1 MPSDSPGRYQS
12 RFFNFLN
19 RQSVRLSGRVD
30 RAVRQIKVA
39 ATWGV
44 QILLYPAYLLTQV
57 SLSAG
62 RQLSSEAEAGWPK
75 LKEITHKEQEHQETA
90 PAADTPIQRVLSEVT
105 TLPLPEISGSVV
117 LQPDLWVQDNGQ
129 ASDGQTA
136 DNGQLRTPSWL
147 ELTPPQSVS
156 EQVIAQGA
164 PAKLFAQTRTSGADY
179 VIQGVASLLET
190 RSLVLVTIENQILD
204 ILTPQQQQKLASKMS
219 WEVADLLRTRRL
231 VQASKLKSATPR
243 LSSLDQP
250 RVLLP
255 VRLFWKVMAWVQ
267 TSPVAIAANLF
278 QESTLIGED
287 ALDSSQILPTRPVR
301 KTRRQLPRLNNPAIA
316 NQRVPPKALATL
328 DRTIAELESHQLV
341 PGTEGLVQL
350 RDSLQDRWNSSLA
363 NVSEGILTLRN
374 RSQKLSKQGQPQSI
388 TPEDQTSA
396 PETSQTDSFQIQAL
410 IYAAIE
416 YFFGRRGSD
425 LSGTDS
431 QERTPLSGDPQAE
444 FRPLSGRN
452 SPSLS
457 PAQRRAS
464 SEFPDTD
471 ESDPWLSWGD
481 LFGQPESSDLLPQN
495 TNISQGIE
503 SRIPNPKSQSQL
515 PEGFNSKMPIQPKNS
530 VWDNLKRFLNP
541 NSALSKRSAP
551 GRKRPT
557 VEPDAS
563 VPQAGKLTAAQT
575 PPLATPT
582 ENKGS
587 TPTKQPKTPSSVDV
601 ASRRPSGVSSRQT
614 ESTAM
619 SNPSTPTQDANIEPS
634 PDWIETKATPTG
646 YVKHPLERVLG
657 WLDRSMLW
665 LEEFALKVWRWL
677 RRLGR

>member
-1 MPSDSPGRYQS
+1 MPSDPSGRYQS

-19 RQSVRLSGRVD
+19 RQSVRLNGRID

-75 LKEITHKEQEHQETA
+75 LKEITHKEQEHQET
-90 PAADTPIQRVLSEVT
+90 PPEADSPIQRVLSEVT
-105 TLPLPEISGSVV
+105 TLPLAELSGSVV
-117 LQPDLWVQDNGQ
+117 FQPDLWVQDNSQ

-136 DNGQLRTPSWL
+136 DNGQLTTPSWL
-147 ELTPPQSVS
+147 ELTPPPSVS
-156 EQVIAQGA
+156 DQAI
-164 PAKLFAQTRTSGADY
+164 AQTRTSD
-179 VIQGVASLLET
+179 VRQEIQGVASLLET
-190 RSLVLVTIENQILD
+190 RSLVLVTVENQILD
-204 ILTPQQQQKLASKMS
+204 ILTPQQQQRLASKMS

-231 VQASKLKSATPR
+231 VQASKLKNAAPR

-278 QESTLIGED
+278 QESTLIGEE
-287 ALDSSQILPTRPVR
+287 ALDSGQILPPRPAR
-301 KTRRQLPRLNNPAIA
+301 KPRRQLRGLNNPAIA
-316 NQRVPPKALATL
+316 NQRVPQKALASL

-341 PGTEGLVQL
+341 PGTENLVQL

-374 RSQKLSKQGQPQSI
+374 RPQKLSKQGQPQSI
-388 TPEDQTSA
+388 TPEDETSA
-396 PETSQTDSFQIQAL
+396 TETSQHQSFQIQAL

-431 QERTPLSGDPQAE
+431 QQRSPLSGNPQRE

-457 PAQRRAS
+457 PAQRRAN

-481 LFGQPESSDLLPQN
+481 LFGQPESSESVSQN

-515 PEGFNSKMPIQPKNS
+515 PEGFNSKMPIQPRNS
-530 VWDNLKRFLNP
+530 VWDNLKRFLSP
-541 NSALSKRSAP
+541 NSSLSKRSAP

-557 VEPDAS
+557 VEPDSS
-563 VPQAGKLTAAQT
+563 VPNAGKLTATQKT

-582 ENKGS
+582 QDKGS
-587 TPTKQPKTPSSVDV
+587 TPTKQPKTPSSVDA
-601 ASRRPSGVSSRQT
+601 ASRRPKGVSPRQ
-614 ESTAM
+614 EKSTAIA
-619 SNPSTPTQDANIEPS
+619 NCSTPAQDTGIEPS

>member
-19 RQSVRLSGRVD
+19 RQSVRLSGRVA

-75 LKEITHKEQEHQETA
+75 LKELTHKEPEHEETV
-90 PAADTPIQRVLSEVT
+90 PQADTPIQRVLREVT
-105 TLPLPEISGSVV
+105 TLPLPEVLGSVV
-117 LQPDLWVQDNGQ
+117 LQPDLWVEDNSQ
-129 ASDGQTA
+129 ASDGQTP
-136 DNGQLRTPSWL
+136 DNGQLTTPSWL
-147 ELTPPQSVS
+147 ELTPPQTGS
-156 EQVIAQGA
+156 EPTI
-164 PAKLFAQTRTSGADY
+164 AQTRTNE
-179 VIQGVASLLET
+179 VRHEIQGVASLLET

-219 WEVADLLRTRRL
+219 WEVANFWRQRRL
-231 VQASKLKSATPR
+231 VQASKLKNAAPR

-278 QESTLIGED
+278 QESTLIGEE
-287 ALDSSQILPTRPVR
+287 ALDSGEILPPRRALKP
-301 KTRRQLPRLNNPAIA
+301 RRQLPGLNNSAIA
-316 NQRVPPKALATL
+316 NQQVPQKALASL

-350 RDSLQDRWNSSLA
+350 RDSLQERWNSSWA
-363 NVSEGILTLRN
+363 NVSEGLLTLRN
-374 RSQKLSKQGQPQSI
+374 RGQKLSKQGQPQSI
-388 TPEDQTSA
+388 TPEEQTSA
-396 PETSQTDSFQIQAL
+396 TETSQTRSFQIPAL
-410 IYAAIE
+410 IHAAIE

-431 QERTPLSGDPQAE
+431 QEQAPLSGKPQAE

-452 SPSLS
+452 SLSLS
-457 PAQRRAS
+457 PAQSRET
-464 SEFPDTD
+464 SEFADTD

-481 LFGQPESSDLLPQN
+481 LFGHSVSSEATAQSTP
-495 TNISQGIE
+495 TSQGLE
-503 SRIPNPKSQSQL
+503 SQIPNSKSQNQL
-515 PEGFNSKMPIQPKNS
+515 PEGFNSKMPIKPRNS
-530 VWDNLKRFLNP
+530 VWDNLKRFVSP
-541 NSALSKRSAP
+541 KSALSKRSAP

-557 VEPDAS
+557 VEPDSS
-563 VPQAGKLTAAQT
+563 VPQAGKLTATQKT

-582 ENKGS
+582 QDKGS
-587 TPTKQPKTPSSVDV
+587 TPTKQPKTPSSIDV
-601 ASRRPSGVSSRQT
+601 ASRRPSGISSGKGKT
-614 ESTAM
+614 TAIT
-619 SNPSTPTQDANIEPS
+619 NPSTPAQDTGIEPS

>member
-75 LKEITHKEQEHQETA
+75 LKEITHKEQEHEET
-90 PAADTPIQRVLSEVT
+90 PPEADTPIQRVLSEVT

-136 DNGQLRTPSWL
+136 DNGQLTTPSWL
-147 ELTPPQSVS
+147 ELTPPPRVS
-156 EQVIAQGA
+156 E
-164 PAKLFAQTRTSGADY
+164 PAIAQTRTGD
-179 VIQGVASLLET
+179 VRHEIQGVASLLET

-219 WEVADLLRTRRL
+219 WEVANLWRQRRL
-231 VQASKLKSATPR
+231 VQASKLKNAAPR

-278 QESTLIGED
+278 QESTLIGEET
-287 ALDSSQILPTRPVR
+287 LDSSQILPTRPAR
-301 KTRRQLPRLNNPAIA
+301 KPRRQLQGLNNPAIA
-316 NQRVPPKALATL
+316 NQRVPPKALASL

-341 PGTEGLVQL
+341 PGTESLVQL
-350 RDSLQDRWNSSLA
+350 RDSLQNRWNSSLA
-363 NVSEGILTLRN
+363 NISEGILTLRD
-374 RSQKLSKQGQPQSI
+374 RSQKLSKQEQPQSI
-388 TPEDQTSA
+388 TPEDQTS
-396 PETSQTDSFQIQAL
+396 ETEKSQHQSFQIQSL

-431 QERTPLSGDPQAE
+431 QQQTRLSGNPQAE
-444 FRPLSGRN
+444 SRPLSGRN

-457 PAQRRAS
+457 PAQLRAS
-464 SEFPDTD
+464 SEFPDSD

-481 LFGQPESSDLLPQN
+481 LFGQPESSDSISHN

-503 SRIPNPKSQSQL
+503 SRIQNPKSQSQL
-515 PEGFNSKMPIQPKNS
+515 PEGFNSQMPIQPRNS
-530 VWDNLKRFLNP
+530 IWDNLKRFLSP

-557 VEPDAS
+557 AEPDAS
-563 VPQAGKLTAAQT
+563 VPQAGKLTAAQKT

-582 ENKGS
+582 QDKGS
-587 TPTKQPKTPSSVDV
+587 TPTKQLKTPSSVDV
-601 ASRRPSGVSSRQT
+601 TSRRPKGVSSRQT
-614 ESTAM
+614 ESTAI
-619 SNPSTPTQDANIEPS
+619 SNPSTPAQDANIEPS

-646 YVKHPLERVLG
+646 YVKHPLERLLG

>member
-1 MPSDSPGRYQS
+1 MPSDSSGRYQS

-19 RQSVRLSGRVD
+19 RQSVRLSSRVD

-75 LKEITHKEQEHQETA
+75 LKELTHKEPEHEETA
-90 PAADTPIQRVLSEVT
+90 PQADTPIQRVLSEVT
-105 TLPLPEISGSVV
+105 TLPLPELWGSVV
-117 LQPDLWVQDNGQ
+117 LQPDLWVEDNSQ
-129 ASDGQTA
+129 VLDGQTA
-136 DNGQLRTPSWL
+136 DNGQLTTPSRL
-147 ELTPPQSVS
+147 KFAPPQTGS
-156 EQVIAQGA
+156 EPTI
-164 PAKLFAQTRTSGADY
+164 AQTRTNEIRHE
-179 VIQGVASLLET
+179 IQGVASLLET

-219 WEVADLLRTRRL
+219 WEVANLWRQRRL
-231 VQASKLKSATPR
+231 VQASKLKNSAPR

-287 ALDSSQILPTRPVR
+287 FLDSSQILPTRPAR
-301 KTRRQLPRLNNPAIA
+301 KPRRQLPGLNNPAIA
-316 NQRVPPKALATL
+316 NQRAPQKALASL

-350 RDSLQDRWNSSLA
+350 RDSLQERWNSSLA
-363 NVSEGILTLRN
+363 NVSEGILTLRD

-388 TPEDQTSA
+388 TPEAQTS
-396 PETSQTDSFQIQAL
+396 ETEKSQHQSFQIQSL

-431 QERTPLSGDPQAE
+431 QERTRLSGNPQAE
-444 FRPLSGRN
+444 SRPLSGRN

-457 PAQRRAS
+457 PAPRRAN
-464 SEFPDTD
+464 SESPDTD

-481 LFGQPESSDLLPQN
+481 LFGQPESSDSTSHNNNL
-495 TNISQGIE
+495 SQGVE
-503 SRIPNPKSQSQL
+503 SRVPNPKSQSQL
-515 PEGFNSKMPIQPKNS
+515 PEGFNSQMPIKPRNS

-563 VPQAGKLTAAQT
+563 VPQAGKLTAAQKT

-582 ENKGS
+582 QDKGS
-587 TPTKQPKTPSSVDV
+587 TPTQQPKTPSSVDV
-601 ASRRPSGVSSRQT
+601 TSRRPKGVSPIKGK
-614 ESTAM
+614 ST
-619 SNPSTPTQDANIEPS
+619 SITNPSTPAQDTGIEPS

-646 YVKHPLERVLG
+646 YVKHPLERLLG

>member
-19 RQSVRLSGRVD
+19 RQSVRLSARVD

-75 LKEITHKEQEHQETA
+75 LKEITHKEPEHEETA
-90 PAADTPIQRVLSEVT
+90 PQADTPIQRVLREVT
-105 TLPLPEISGSVV
+105 TLPLPEVLGSVV
-117 LQPDLWVQDNGQ
+117 LQPDLWVEDNSQASNGQ
-129 ASDGQTA
+129 MA
-136 DNGQLRTPSWL
+136 DNGQLTTPSRL
-147 ELTPPQSVS
+147 EFAPPQAGS
-156 EQVIAQGA
+156 EPTI
-164 PAKLFAQTRTSGADY
+164 AQTRPGD
-179 VIQGVASLLET
+179 VRHEIQGVASLLET

-204 ILTPQQQQKLASKMS
+204 ILTPQQQQKLAAKMS
-219 WEVADLLRTRRL
+219 WEVANLWRQRRL
-231 VQASKLKSATPR
+231 VQASKLKNAAPR

-287 ALDSSQILPTRPVR
+287 ALDSGQILPPRPAR
-301 KTRRQLPRLNNPAIA
+301 KPRRQLPGLNHPAIA
-316 NQRVPPKALATL
+316 NQQVPQKALASL

-341 PGTEGLVQL
+341 PGTESLVQL
-350 RDSLQDRWNSSLA
+350 RDSLQERWNSSLA
-363 NVSEGILTLRN
+363 NMSEAILSLRD
-374 RSQKLSKQGQPQSI
+374 RSQKLSRQEQPPSI

-396 PETSQTDSFQIQAL
+396 TETSQHQSFQIQAL
-410 IYAAIE
+410 IHAAIE

-431 QERTPLSGDPQAE
+431 QQRTPLSGNPPGQ

-457 PAQRRAS
+457 PAQSRETS
-464 SEFPDTD
+464 DFTDTD

-481 LFGQPESSDLLPQN
+481 LFGQPESSDS
-495 TNISQGIE
+495 ISQKPTISQE
-503 SRIPNPKSQSQL
+503 IKSRIPNSKSQSQL
-515 PEGFNSKMPIQPKNS
+515 PEGFNSKMPIQPRNS
-530 VWDNLKRFLNP
+530 VWDSLKRFLSP
-541 NSALSKRSAP
+541 KSALTKRSAP
-551 GRKRPT
+551 GRKKPT
-557 VEPDAS
+557 VEPNSS
-563 VPQAGKLTAAQT
+563 VPQAGKLTATPKT
-575 PPLATPT
+575 PPLATPI
-582 ENKGS
+582 EDKGS
-587 TPTKQPKTPSSVDV
+587 SPTKQPKTPSSVDV
-601 ASRRPSGVSSRQT
+601 ASRRPSSISSGKGK
-614 ESTAM
+614 STAIT
-619 SNPSTPTQDANIEPS
+619 NPSTPAQDAEIEPS

>member
-75 LKEITHKEQEHQETA
+75 LKELTHKEPEHEETA
-90 PAADTPIQRVLSEVT
+90 PQADTPIQRVLREVT

-117 LQPDLWVQDNGQ
+117 LQPDLWVEDNGQ
-129 ASDGQTA
+129 ALDGQTA
-136 DNGQLRTPSWL
+136 DNGQLTTPSRL
-147 ELTPPQSVS
+147 EFAPPQTGS
-156 EQVIAQGA
+156 ERTI
-164 PAKLFAQTRTSGADY
+164 AQTRTNE
-179 VIQGVASLLET
+179 VRHEIQGVASLLET

-219 WEVADLLRTRRL
+219 WEVANLWRQRRL
-231 VQASKLKSATPR
+231 VQASKLKNAAPR

-278 QESTLIGED
+278 QESTLIGEE
-287 ALDSSQILPTRPVR
+287 ALDSGQILPTRPAR
-301 KTRRQLPRLNNPAIA
+301 KPRRQLRGLNNPAIA
-316 NQRVPPKALATL
+316 NQRVPPKALASL

-341 PGTEGLVQL
+341 PGTENLVQL

-363 NVSEGILTLRN
+363 NVSEGILTLRD
-374 RSQKLSKQGQPQSI
+374 RSQKLSKQEQPQSI
-388 TPEDQTSA
+388 TPEDKTSVS
-396 PETSQTDSFQIQAL
+396 ETSQHQSFQIQTL

-431 QERTPLSGDPQAE
+431 PGRT
-444 FRPLSGRN
+444 PLSGRN

-457 PAQRRAS
+457 PAQRREN
-464 SEFPDTD
+464 SEFFDTE

-481 LFGQPESSDLLPQN
+481 LFGQPESPESTAQSKA
-495 TNISQGIE
+495 IRQGIQ
-503 SRIPNPKSQSQL
+503 SQNPNPKSPNQL
-515 PEGFNSKMPIQPKNS
+515 PEGFNSKMPIQPRNS
-530 VWDNLKRFLNP
+530 VWDNLRRFLSP

-563 VPQAGKLTAAQT
+563 VPQAGKLTADQKT
-575 PPLATPT
+575 PPLTTQTQDKSSIPT
-582 ENKGS
+582 Q
-587 TPTKQPKTPSSVDV
+587 QPKTPSSVDV
-601 ASRRPSGVSSRQT
+601 ASRRPKGVSPRQGK
-614 ESTAM
+614 STAIAN
-619 SNPSTPTQDANIEPS
+619 SSTPAQDTRIEPS

>member
-1 MPSDSPGRYQS
+1 MPSDPSGRYQS

-75 LKEITHKEQEHQETA
+75 LKEITHKEQEHEET
-90 PAADTPIQRVLSEVT
+90 PYEADTPIQRVLSEVT
-105 TLPLPEISGSVV
+105 TLPLRQVSGSAV
-117 LQPDLWVQDNGQ
+117 LQPDLWVEDNSQ
-129 ASDGQTA
+129 VSDGHTA
-136 DNGQLRTPSWL
+136 DNGQLTTSSGW
-147 ELTPPQSVS
+147 ELTPPQSGS
-156 EQVIAQGA
+156 EQAIAQR
-164 PAKLFAQTRTSGADY
+164 RTHE
-179 VIQGVASLLET
+179 VRHEIQGVASLLET
-190 RSLVLVTIENQILD
+190 HSLVLVTIENQILD

-219 WEVADLLRTRRL
+219 WEVANLWRQRRL
-231 VQASKLKSATPR
+231 VQASKLKNSAPR

-250 RVLLP
+250 RVVLP

-287 ALDSSQILPTRPVR
+287 TLSSSQILAPRPAL
-301 KTRRQLPRLNNPAIA
+301 KSRRQLRGLNNPAIA
-316 NQRVPPKALATL
+316 NQRVPPKALASL

-363 NVSEGILTLRN
+363 NVSQGILTLRD

-396 PETSQTDSFQIQAL
+396 TETSRTHSFQIQAL
-410 IYAAIE
+410 IHAAIE

-431 QERTPLSGDPQAE
+431 QERVPLSGNPQGA

-457 PAQRRAS
+457 PAQRRAN
-464 SEFPDTD
+464 SEFPETD

-481 LFGQPESSDLLPQN
+481 LFGQPDSSDYISQN
-495 TNISQGIE
+495 NNISQGLE
-503 SRIPNPKSQSQL
+503 SQIPNPKSQSQL
-515 PEGFNSKMPIQPKNS
+515 PEGFNSQMPVQPRNS
-530 VWDNLKRFLNP
+530 VWDNLKRFVSP

-557 VEPDAS
+557 VEPDSS
-563 VPQAGKLTAAQT
+563 VPQAGKLTAAQKT

-582 ENKGS
+582 EDKGS
-587 TPTKQPKTPSSVDV
+587 TPTKQPKTPSSVNV
-601 ASRRPSGVSSRQT
+601 ASRRRKGVSPAKGKS
-614 ESTAM
+614 SAIAN
-619 SNPSTPTQDANIEPS
+619 SSTPAEDSGIEPS

>member
-75 LKEITHKEQEHQETA
+75 LKEITHKEQEHEKT
-90 PAADTPIQRVLSEVT
+90 PPEADSPIQQVLSEVT

-117 LQPDLWVQDNGQ
+117 FQPDLWVEDNSQ

-136 DNGQLRTPSWL
+136 DNGQLTTPSWL
-147 ELTPPQSVS
+147 ELTPPQTGS
-156 EQVIAQGA
+156 EQAI
-164 PAKLFAQTRTSGADY
+164 AQTRTSN
-179 VIQGVASLLET
+179 VRHEIQGVASLLET
-190 RSLVLVTIENQILD
+190 RSLVLVTVENQILD

-231 VQASKLKSATPR
+231 VQASKLKNAAPR

-287 ALDSSQILPTRPVR
+287 ALDSGQILPPRPAR
-301 KTRRQLPRLNNPAIA
+301 KPRRQLPGLNNPAIA
-316 NQRVPPKALATL
+316 HQRVPPKALASL

-341 PGTEGLVQL
+341 PGTESLVQL

-363 NVSEGILTLRN
+363 NVSESILTLRD
-374 RSQKLSKQGQPQSI
+374 RSQKLGKQGQPQSI
-388 TPEDQTSA
+388 TPEDQTE
-396 PETSQTDSFQIQAL
+396 ETEKSQHQSFQIQAL
-410 IYAAIE
+410 IHAAIE

-431 QERTPLSGDPQAE
+431 QERVPLSGNPQSA

-457 PAQRRAS
+457 PAQRRAN
-464 SEFPDTD
+464 SEFPDSD

-481 LFGQPESSDLLPQN
+481 LFGQPESSDSISQN
-495 TNISQGIE
+495 DNISQGVE
-503 SRIPNPKSQSQL
+503 SQIPNPKSQSQL
-515 PEGFNSKMPIQPKNS
+515 PEGFNSQMPIKPRNS
-530 VWDNLKRFLNP
+530 VWDNLKRFLSP

-563 VPQAGKLTAAQT
+563 VPQAGKLTAAQKT

-582 ENKGS
+582 QDKAS

-601 ASRRPSGVSSRQT
+601 ASRRPSDLSSRQGK
-614 ESTAM
+614 STAI
-619 SNPSTPTQDANIEPS
+619 SNPSTPAQDTNIEPS

>member
-19 RQSVRLSGRVD
+19 RQSVRLSSRVD

-75 LKEITHKEQEHQETA
+75 LKEITHKEPEHQET
-90 PAADTPIQRVLSEVT
+90 PPEADTPIQRVLREVT
-105 TLPLPEISGSVV
+105 TLPFPEISGSVV
-117 LQPDLWVQDNGQ
+117 LQPDLWLEDNSQ
-129 ASDGQTA
+129 VSDGQTV
-136 DNGQLRTPSWL
+136 DNGQLTTPSRL
-147 ELTPPQSVS
+147 EFAPPQTGS
-156 EQVIAQGA
+156 EQTI
-164 PAKLFAQTRTSGADY
+164 AQTRTNE
-179 VIQGVASLLET
+179 VRHEIQGVASLLET

-219 WEVADLLRTRRL
+219 WEVANLWRQRRL
-231 VQASKLKSATPR
+231 VQASKLKNAAPR

-287 ALDSSQILPTRPVR
+287 TLDSSQILPTRLAR
-301 KTRRQLPRLNNPAIA
+301 KPRRQLPGLNNPAIA
-316 NQRVPPKALATL
+316 NQRVPPKALASL

-363 NVSEGILTLRN
+363 NVSESILTLRD
-374 RSQKLSKQGQPQSI
+374 RSQKLSKQEQPQSI
-388 TPEDQTSA
+388 TPEDETSA
-396 PETSQTDSFQIQAL
+396 TETSQTHSFQIQAL

-425 LSGTDS
+425 LSGTDA
-431 QERTPLSGDPQAE
+431 QERTRLSGNPQRE
-444 FRPLSGRN
+444 SRPLSGRN

-457 PAQRRAS
+457 PAQRRAN

-481 LFGQPESSDLLPQN
+481 LFGQPESSDSISQN
-495 TNISQGIE
+495 TNISQGVE

-515 PEGFNSKMPIQPKNS
+515 PEGFNSQMPIKPRNS
-530 VWDNLKRFLNP
+530 VWDNLKRFLSP
-541 NSALSKRSAP
+541 KSALGNRSAP

-563 VPQAGKLTAAQT
+563 VPQAGKLTAAQKT

-582 ENKGS
+582 QDKGS

-601 ASRRPSGVSSRQT
+601 TSRRPKGVSPIKGK
-614 ESTAM
+614 ST
-619 SNPSTPTQDANIEPS
+619 SITNPSTPAQDTGIEPS

-646 YVKHPLERVLG
+646 YVKHPLERLLG

>member
-1 MPSDSPGRYQS
+1 MPSDSSGRYQS

-75 LKEITHKEQEHQETA
+75 LKEITHKEQEHQETP
-90 PAADTPIQRVLSEVT
+90 PAADTPIQQVLSEVT

-117 LQPDLWVQDNGQ
+117 LQPDLWVQDRGQ

-136 DNGQLRTPSWL
+136 DNGQLTTPSWL
-147 ELTPPQSVS
+147 ELTLPSVS
-156 EQVIAQGA
+156 EQAI
-164 PAKLFAQTRTSGADY
+164 AQTRTGD
-179 VIQGVASLLET
+179 VRQEIQGVASLLET
-190 RSLVLVTIENQILD
+190 RSLVLVTVENQILD

-231 VQASKLKSATPR
+231 VQASKLKNAAPR

-278 QESTLIGED
+278 QESTLIGEE
-287 ALDSSQILPTRPVR
+287 ALDSGHILLPRPAR
-301 KTRRQLPRLNNPAIA
+301 KPRRQLPGLNNPAIA
-316 NQRVPPKALATL
+316 NQRVPQKALASL

-363 NVSEGILTLRN
+363 NVSEGILTLRD
-374 RSQKLSKQGQPQSI
+374 RSQKLGKQGQPQSI

-396 PETSQTDSFQIQAL
+396 TETSQTHSFQIQAL
-410 IYAAIE
+410 IHAAIE

-425 LSGTDS
+425 LSGTGS
-431 QERTPLSGDPQAE
+431 QERAALSGNPQAE

-457 PAQRRAS
+457 PAQRRAN
-464 SEFPDTD
+464 SEFPDSD

-481 LFGQPESSDLLPQN
+481 LYGQPESSDSLSQN
-495 TNISQGIE
+495 VNISQGLE
-503 SRIPNPKSQSQL
+503 SRSPNPQSQSQL
-515 PEGFNSKMPIQPKNS
+515 PEGFNSKMPIQPRNS
-530 VWDNLKRFLNP
+530 VWDNLKRFLSP

-557 VEPDAS
+557 VEPDSSIA
-563 VPQAGKLTAAQT
+563 QAGKLTAAQKT

-582 ENKGS
+582 QDKGS
-587 TPTKQPKTPSSVDV
+587 TPTKQPKTPSFVDV
-601 ASRRPSGVSSRQT
+601 ASRRPKDVSPRQGK
-614 ESTAM
+614 STAI
-619 SNPSTPTQDANIEPS
+619 SNPSTPAQDTNIEPS